1 MRKKNLIWVGQYEH
15 LEKQKKI
22 GNYSVYK
29 FFIFDINI
37 YAAKKVFLTQVS
49 CAFWGRVKLYIT

>member
-49 CAFWGRVKLYIT
+49 CAF